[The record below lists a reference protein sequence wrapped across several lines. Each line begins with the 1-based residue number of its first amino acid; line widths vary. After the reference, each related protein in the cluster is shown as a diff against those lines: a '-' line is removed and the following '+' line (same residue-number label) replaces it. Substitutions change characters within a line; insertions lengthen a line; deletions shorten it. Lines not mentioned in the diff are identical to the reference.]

1 MYHILG
7 LLIFSSDGYK
17 KICGA
22 ELQNRAESVD
32 QWCCFSSWCKFLG
45 KARKKPRHY
54 VYFGLFLS
62 ILDFK
67 FGANVCGKSRLVPI
81 FTPFATMLWRGLL
94 FWDGMNYDLVK
105 S

>member
-1 MYHILG
+1 MPCSGPL
-7 LLIFSSDGYK
+7 FFFSDGGK
-17 KICGA
+17 
-22 ELQNRAESVD
+22 ESVGRSRKIMLRVLVS
-32 QWCCFSSWCKFLG
+32 WCYFSSWCQILG

-81 FTPFATMLWRGLL
+81 FTPFATMLWRGPL
-94 FWDGMNYDLVK
+94 FCDGMNYDLVK